1 MPAEPAPGA
10 VACLEDVEPG
20 LAIASRRIS
29 RRRGLGILGA
39 GASALV
45 SGLASACGVIKL
57 APCELPAP
65 SCCHL
70 ATCIECDW
78 VGTKDQYTCIDGWH
92 QTYWTCIDENG
103 ASWVCGECAWASS
116 TNCFQGPFRCSIWY

>member
-1 MPAEPAPGA
+1 VDHDVSTGG
-10 VACLEDVEPG
+10 VVCLDEAEPG
-20 LAIASRRIS
+20 LGLAARIS
-29 RRRGLGILGA
+29 RRRGIGLLA
-39 GASALV
+39 GASALI
-45 SGLASACGVIKL
+45 SGLASACGLLI
-57 APCELPAP
+57 PPGECELPAP

-70 ATCIECDW
+70 ATCRECDW
-78 VGTKDQYTCIDGWH
+78 EGSKDQYTCAEGWH